1 MNAFRYNKCAWTFFF
16 LSKNEAA
23 ISVFLRQYDNMFHV
37 KPFCLKENWLH
48 SVGLVRYSL
57 YNAVQIYIIYMAK
70 DLGER
75 PGPVW
80 KWKCFLKPKCEGARV
95 PGWEDARDHRPPVCM
110 NEDRSISCIS
120 FLKRILVLTC
130 KARYAVA
137 LLLFLV
143 SFWNREAWPR
153 NSICH
158 SERMGD

>member
-1 MNAFRYNKCAWTFFF
+1 MRSGTISVPERFSFCQKTKRQ
-16 LSKNEAA
+16 
-23 ISVFLRQYDNMFHV
+23 SVFLSQYIRMFHV
-37 KPFCLKENWLH
+37 KPFCLKENWLR

-75 PGPVW
+75 PGPVR
-80 KWKCFLKPKCEGARV
+80 KYKYFLKSKCEGARV

-110 NEDRSISCIS
+110 NEDSFNSCIS
-120 FLKRILVLTC
+120 FLKRILVLAC

-143 SFWNREAWPR
+143 SFWNWEAWLQY
-153 NSICH
+153 SICY